1 MFQPANNVLGK
12 FFLKDMDF
20 GDDHVVSECL

>member
-1 MFQPANNVLGK
+1 MFQPAKYVLGK

-20 GDDHVVSECL
+20 GDDHVVSESL

>member
-1 MFQPANNVLGK
+1 MFKPAKYVLGK
-12 FFLKDMDF
+12 FFLKDKDF

>member
-1 MFQPANNVLGK
+1 MFKPAKYVLGE
-12 FFLKDMDF
+12 FFLNDMDF